1 MYRIAFST
9 LAKLYVTRMGWELSA
24 GVAFPPLDPV
34 CDWLWPGLA
43 GLLLSLNNPYPKTQI
58 QTQNQTHCSVLGFR
72 ELALVSVSNR
82 YRNA

>member
-1 MYRIAFST
+1 MYRLAFST
-9 LAKLYVTRMGWELSA
+9 LAKIVCNQDGLDAVRRGGIPLWNSPIKA
-24 GVAFPPLDPV
+24 GASLCPEQ
-34 CDWLWPGLA
+34 
-43 GLLLSLNNPYPKTQI
+43 LLSLNNPYPKTQI